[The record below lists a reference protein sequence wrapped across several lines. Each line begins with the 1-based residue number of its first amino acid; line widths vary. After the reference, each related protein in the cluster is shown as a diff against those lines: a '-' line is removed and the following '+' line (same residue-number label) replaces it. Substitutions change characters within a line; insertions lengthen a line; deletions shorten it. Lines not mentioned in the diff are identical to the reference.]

1 MPGLGRG
8 SRSGFR
14 PTGALEGATGLPVEL
29 HCQETG
35 LIDCRFDVKRI
46 TRLQRTGNQVTE
58 EEEAARTIWSGLKT
72 AGINLVATLPDVNLA
87 ELLRAVEEDRD
98 VVHVP
103 LCREEEGIG
112 VCAGAYL
119 VGKKC
124 AAIMQN
130 GGFFN
135 SNNAIVSTLLQYQI
149 PLLLLIYYAGDVGDR
164 TFSTS
169 GAMTEPVLQALGI
182 RYYVMRRAQ
191 EAAELI
197 KRAQILAED
206 SKRPVALLL
215 TKEVLGRRPA
225 LSAL

>member
-1 MPGLGRG
+1 L
-8 SRSGFR
+8 S
-14 PTGALEGATGLPVEL
+14 AA
-29 HCQETG
+29 
-35 LIDCRFDVKRI
+35 
-46 TRLQRTGNQVTE
+46 
-58 EEEAARTIWSGLKT
+58 EAAKTIVSGLKG

-87 ELLRAVEEDRD
+87 EVLREVDEDREL
-98 VVHVP
+98 VHVP

-112 VCAGAYL
+112 ICAGGYL

-149 PLLLLIYYAGDVGDR
+149 PALLLIYYAGDIGDR

-182 RYYVMRRAQ
+182 RYYIMRSTAD
-191 EAAELI
+191 APELI
-197 KRAQILAED
+197 KRAQVLAED
-206 SKRPVALLL
+206 AKRPVALLL
-215 TKEVLGRRPA
+215 TKEVLGRRASLPS
-225 LSAL
+225 L

>member
-1 MPGLGRG
+1 MNP
-8 SRSGFR
+8 
-14 PTGALEGATGLPVEL
+14 A
-29 HCQETG
+29 
-35 LIDCRFDVKRI
+35 
-46 TRLQRTGNQVTE
+46 
-58 EEEAARTIWSGLKT
+58 EAAQTIVSGLKS
-72 AGINLVATLPDVNLA
+72 AGINLIATLPDINLSDLLA
-87 ELLRAVEEDRD
+87 EVESDEDI
-98 VVHVP
+98 VHVP

-112 VCAGAYL
+112 ICAGAYL

-149 PLLLLIYYAGDVGDR
+149 PLLLLIYYAGDIGDR

-182 RYYVMRRAQ
+182 RYYIMRSSTDAP
-191 EAAELI
+191 ELI

-215 TKEVLGRRPA
+215 TKELLGRRPA
-225 LSAL
+225 LQSL